1 MPAIFGSELEAH
13 GENRQGR
20 RSGGGSVQVGRGRVI
35 WVYGS
40 GRGCHDAC
48 ADRGAVVDGKF
59 RMGWKLW

>member
-1 MPAIFGSELEAH
+1 MPAIFGSWREAH

-20 RSGGGSVQVGRGRVI
+20 RIGGGVGQGGRGIVI

-40 GRGCHDAC
+40 GRGYHAAC